1 MEPKK
6 KVWLAFGIS
15 VFAYAYLMVTYEE
28 DTDCKRTVYASEV
41 TRWIDENGGQV
52 DYRNGK
58 WFNSGGK
65 LIGTSA
71 TEDSDVCA
79 K

>member
-1 MEPKK
+1 MKTMTK
-6 KVWLAFGIS
+6 LAIGITVTAGIYTVVAS
-15 VFAYAYLMVTYEE
+15 EDHYANC
-28 DTDCKRTVYASEV
+28 DRTVYASDV
-41 TRWIDENGGQV
+41 TRWIDDNGGQV
-52 DYRNGK
+52 NYNNGK
-58 WFNSGGK
+58 WYNMAGD